1 MNKDEYSDLVIE
13 IFRYFGDT
21 LDLDELQMNKVS
33 RYLERLSKASQENN
47 LFIKNGPEILYELY
61 SWEN

>member
-1 MNKDEYSDLVIE
+1 MSKDEYADLVIE

-33 RYLERLSKASQENN
+33 RHLERLSKASQENN
-47 LFIKNGPEILYELY
+47 LFIQNGPEILYHLY
-61 SWEN
+61 SWE